1 MLEIQHASRLHSVKL
16 DGSLQAEGELQTVCW
31 VELERASSADP
42 SPLCRNGSYSFHS
55 PPVLLPWLK
64 QDWPFLANT

>member
-1 MLEIQHASRLHSVKL
+1 MLEIQHASRVHSVI
-16 DGSLQAEGELQTVCW
+16 GWSLQAEGERQTVCW
-31 VELERASSADP
+31 VELEGVSSADP

-55 PPVLLPWLK
+55 PPILLPWLK